1 MSLKTILSFSV
12 VLLTMTSCRKYL
24 SRIPDQSLII
34 PSSVEDYRNLL
45 DNDLMTQNATPG
57 LGPLGVDDYFVS
69 YNNWLALAPPMN
81 TAYDWQED
89 IFEGQPSFSWDNPY
103 QAIYYANVV
112 LGEIGSLTVPSSKLA
127 EYNAVRGS
135 ALFYRAFHN
144 YNLEET
150 FGQPYSPSTAATAVG
165 IPLRLS
171 ENPDQADTRASV
183 KTVFQQIVADLQ
195 QAIPLLPSGVQW
207 SNRNRPCQPAAYAL
221 LARTYLTMQNYADAE
236 ANADSSLGL
245 YDGLVDYNTVDSAK
259 AHPFPASGN
268 NEVLFQC
275 SAFNYQVLYDFSA
288 EADTNLYRSYD
299 PNDLRRAVFFRPAPS
314 GDGGVCFKGNYTG
327 QIYVFS
333 GLATDEV
340 FLIRAECRARRG
352 DIAGALADLDT
363 LMTARFRQGTFI
375 PFSGTTATQA
385 LTEVLTERRKETL
398 FRELRW
404 ADLRRLNQD
413 PRFEVGIVRLL
424 GGAKDSLPPLD
435 ERYTYPIPPDEIL
448 IGGIQQ
454 NPR

>member
-1 MSLKTILSFSV
+1 MV
-12 VLLTMTSCRKYL
+12 VLVAASCRKYL
-24 SRIPDQSLII
+24 SRIPDQSLVI
-34 PSSVEDYRNLL
+34 PTSVDDYRNLL
-45 DNDLMTQNATPG
+45 DNDLMTQNSTPG

-69 YNNWLALAPPMN
+69 YNNWLMLSPPMN
-81 TAYDWQED
+81 TAYNWQDD
-89 IFEGQPSFSWDNPY
+89 IYEGQSSFSWDNPY

-112 LGEIGSLTVPSSKLA
+112 LDGLGGLSVSASGMT

-135 ALFYRAFHN
+135 AFFYRAFHF
-144 YNLEET
+144 YELEET
-150 FGQPYSPSTAATAVG
+150 FGQPYVPSTAGSALG

-171 ENPDQADTRASV
+171 ENPDQADSRSSV
-183 KTVFQQIVADLQ
+183 NTVYHQIITDLQ

-221 LARTYLTMQNYADAE
+221 LARAYLTMQDTADAE
-236 ANADSSLGL
+236 ASADSSLAL
-245 YDGLVDYNTVDSAK
+245 YSGLVDYNTVDSTK
-259 AHPFPASGN
+259 AHPFPEGGN

-275 SAFNYQVLYDFSA
+275 SAFNYQVLYDFQA
-288 EADTNLYRSYD
+288 EVDTNLYRSYD
-299 PNDLRRAVFFRPAPS
+299 PNDLRRAVFFRTAPS
-314 GDGGVCFKGNYTG
+314 GDGGVCFKGGYTG
-327 QIYVFS
+327 QIYLFS

-352 DIAGALADLDT
+352 DTVDALADLNT
-363 LMTARFRQGTFI
+363 LLAARFRAGSFV
-375 PFSGTTATQA
+375 PYTAASALQA

-413 PRFEVGIVRLL
+413 PRHAIGLVRVL
-424 GGAKDSLPPLD
+424 GTMRDSLPPMD
-435 ERYTYPIPPDEIL
+435 ERYTYPIPNDEIML
-448 IGGIQQ
+448 GGIQQ